1 MIEISEISKSFGD
14 THVLG
19 SIALSVERGEVL
31 VLLGPS
37 GCGKTTLLRLI
48 AGLDRA
54 DGGVISIDGRP
65 VAGPNVW
72 VPPEK
77 RNVGMVFQDW
87 ALFPHLNVRAN
98 VGFGLKG
105 RDGASSRVDEM
116 LEMVGLKPLADRMP
130 GTLSGGQQQRV
141 ALARSLAPSPDVLLL
156 DEPFSNLDAGL
167 RDQLRGELRSLLR
180 ELNITAVFVTHD
192 REEALELGDRLAVL
206 NDGELVQVADP
217 VTVYEQPATPWAAR
231 LVGDANLVNAT
242 ASGTTAQT
250 IIGTITLAEPASGEV
265 EVLLRP
271 EALRLSAGHMGRVD
285 LVRYRG
291 NETLF
296 HVDVGGHSVL
306 VRDPQSPVFAVGDR
320 VDVHASAT
328 GARAWPLD

>member
-1 MIEISEISKSFGD
+1 MIQISEISKSFGD

-19 SIALSVERGEVL
+19 SIALSVGRGEVL

-65 VAGPNVW
+65 VAGPDVW

-87 ALFPHLNVRAN
+87 ALFPHLSVRAN

-105 RDGASSRVDEM
+105 RDGAAGRVDEM
-116 LEMVGLKPLADRMP
+116 LAMVGLGSLADRMP

-141 ALARSLAPSPDVLLL
+141 ALARSLAPSPLVLLL

-180 ELNITAVFVTHD
+180 ELDITAVFVTHD

-206 NDGELVQVADP
+206 NDGELVQVAPP

-231 LVGDANLVNAT
+231 LVGDANLVSAI
-242 ASGTTAQT
+242 ASGTSATSLL
-250 IIGTITLAEPASGEV
+250 GPLTLAEPANGDV

-271 EALRLSAGHMGRVD
+271 EALRLSVGNMGRVV

-296 HVDVGGHSVL
+296 HVDVGGHTVI
-306 VRDPQSPVFAVGDR
+306 VRDPQRPVFDIGDE
-320 VDVHASAT
+320 VDVHPT
-328 GARAWPLD
+328 VVGARAWPAG